1 MPHIETAD
9 GELFYTKKRGP
20 DSGPALVLIHGAG
33 GSRLHWPAGLRR
45 MEGTTVYTLDLPG
58 HGRSDGPGRE
68 TIDGY
73 VSVLLAFLDAIGVV
87 SAVIVGHS
95 MGGAIAQKL
104 ALTEQERV
112 SALVLMG
119 TGARLR
125 VDPAILTGVEDDFE
139 HVVDLI
145 TDYAWAPDADP
156 SLKELAREALRETG
170 ADVLRSDFLACD
182 RFDVMDRLQEIEV
195 PTLVIGGSAD
205 KLTPIKYNRFLSEQ
219 IPGAQLVTVEGA
231 GHMVMLERPEDTV
244 DAVREFIFS
253 TA

>member
-1 MPHIETAD
+1 
-9 GELFYTKKRGP
+9 
-20 DSGPALVLIHGAG
+20 
-33 GSRLHWPAGLRR
+33 
-45 MEGTTVYTLDLPG
+45 
-58 HGRSDGPGRE
+58 
-68 TIDGY
+68 
-73 VSVLLAFLDAIGVV
+73 
-87 SAVIVGHS
+87 
-95 MGGAIAQKL
+95 
-104 ALTEQERV
+104 
-112 SALVLMG
+112 
-119 TGARLR
+119 

-156 SLKELAREALRETG
+156 SHKELAREALRETG